1 MAKKAAISDS
11 DSDDDVPDLVEPGDV
26 DVGGSSMTEVGD
38 GNQSRAEKK
47 ARKALS
53 KMGLQKIEGINRVV
67 LRRPKGVLF
76 VIAAPEVYKS
86 PYSDCYIVFGEAKME
101 DTSQNQGLGG
111 AGMPS
116 MPGFSPGSM
125 TGAGAGAM
133 SELAQMANMNISK
146 PPAPAGAGKAIQDPD
161 DEDVD
166 EAGVDA
172 KDIELVMQQVLCT
185 RGQAVKAL
193 KQSDGDV
200 INTIMSLS

>member
-1 MAKKAAISDS
+1 MD
-11 DSDDDVPDLVEPGDV
+11 
-26 DVGGSSMTEVGD
+26 
-38 GNQSRAEKK
+38 
-47 ARKALS
+47 
-53 KMGLQKIEGINRVV
+53 
-67 LRRPKGVLF
+67 
-76 VIAAPEVYKS
+76 
-86 PYSDCYIVFGEAKME
+86 

-111 AGMPS
+111 AGIPS
-116 MPGFSPGSM
+116 MPGFGPGGM
-125 TGAGAGAM
+125 TVAVAGAM

-146 PPAPAGAGKAIQDPD
+146 PPALAGAGKAIQDPD

-193 KQSDGDV
+193 KQNDGDV